1 MKIIRSLL
9 ALMLCA
15 ACFCSLAVCAF
26 AEEQPQLIDPE
37 ELEQITRDFIADNG
51 LNEERFSVGYCYTAT
66 GDTWYFNEDRW
77 YYSASTYKVP
87 LMMLLAELE
96 AKGEITRE
104 TPIKNLPL
112 GEAEKLILTYSH
124 NDYAHLMMS
133 YFGTEPECRDLYKQ
147 YSDLPD
153 DYYVPNFREYSYFTA
168 HFLTDVVK
176 TLYYENERFPN
187 IVESLLPAQP
197 GEYFKYAIK
206 DYDVAQKYGAL
217 KEYNHT
223 TGIVYTPNPFVLT
236 VMTEYCSAP
245 NGVIGSYAKLME
257 EYTLKLDEKLDEY
270 NKQLEELKKAEE
282 EAAKQEELKKQQE
295 MAAAQKAEEA
305 LKAEEEKIRLEAEA
319 AAEAALE
326 AAMAQEAENE
336 KKDAGT
342 ILVVAAALMF
352 ALVIVVFARAA
363 KKKAAKNTY
372 IPRH

>member
-1 MKIIRSLL
+1 MKMFRSLL

-15 ACFCSLAVCAF
+15 VCFCSLAVSAF
-26 AEEQPQLIDPE
+26 AAEQPQLIDPE
-37 ELEQITRDFIADNG
+37 ELEQITKDFIKEQG

-66 GDTWYFNEDRW
+66 GDTWYFNPDRW

-96 AKGEITRE
+96 AKGEITRD

-112 GEAEKLILTYSH
+112 GEAEELILTYSH

-133 YFGTEPECRDLYKQ
+133 YFGTEPDCRDLYKQ
-147 YSDLPD
+147 YSELPD

-168 HFLTDVVK
+168 NFLTDVVK

-197 GEYFKYAIK
+197 GQYFKRGIT

-223 TGIVYTPNPFVLT
+223 TGIVYTPNPFILT
-236 VMTEYCSAP
+236 VMTEYCAAP
-245 NGVIGSYAKLME
+245 DTTIGAYAKLME

-282 EAAKQEELKKQQE
+282 EAARQEELRKQQE
-295 MAAAQKAEEA
+295 EAERKAAEE
-305 LKAEEEKIRLEAEA
+305 KAKLEAMA
-319 AAEAALE
+319 TPTPSPAAETELE
-326 AAMAQEAENE
+326 GE
-336 KKDAGT
+336 KNGSGP
-342 ILVVAAALMF
+342 ILVAAA
-352 ALVIVVFARAA
+352 ALVAALVVFVFARAA
-363 KKKAAKNTY
+363 KKKTAKNKY